1 MTINKIVIVV
11 SIVLA
16 IILSNRCANPSVPTG
31 GEKDTIPPTLI
42 HSIPEIGKLNFNKKE
57 ITLIFDELITTN
69 NINQNLIVTP
79 KIDTKFKTLIR
90 KNKVILKFEDEFPDS
105 TTISINFFETITDIT
120 EKNSAKNLTLAFSTT
135 SYIDSLE
142 IKGNIESLLKKE
154 KKKNFLVGLYLFSDT
169 LNLLKDYPKYFTTTN
184 DSGFFKLSYLKEDLY
199 KILAFDDK
207 NKNLLLESK
216 SEEHAFK
223 SNIINPSMDTAHI
236 ALKSVLQDI
245 SPLKLVS
252 SRAIRNYY
260 EFKFNKLINKYQI
273 IPDSFSSMIK
283 EKNNSIRI
291 YPNEKTKKNDSID
304 FIITAADSLKNNY
317 QDTTKILF
325 MDYQRKKEEFT
336 TIFYK
341 KTGIIQSKNKIVTNF
356 NKPILSSYLSKYY
369 FLLDS
374 TTKHEVEPKIKWKEH
389 NHDCDIIIDVN
400 ADSLYTVYNKLFEV
414 DTSVTDSIQIL
425 KNKYKHEFPILI
437 IDKGA
442 FVSVEKDTTEK
453 EIIGFI
459 KERKKSYGELKIN
472 ITTDYKNFTTQLI
485 NRNEEVS
492 YEIKNKKII
501 YIKQIISATYSIRI
515 LIDNNMDGKWSHGNL
530 LANEEP
536 EDVYLHEEK
545 TKIPENWLIEID
557 IAF

>member
-31 GEKDTIPPTLI
+31 GKKDTIPPSLI

-79 KIDTKFKTLIR
+79 KIDTKFKSLIR

-120 EKNSAKNLTLAFSTT
+120 EKNPAKNLTLAFSTT
-135 SYIDSLE
+135 SYIDSLK

-154 KKKNFLVGLYLFSDT
+154 KKKSFLVGLYLFSDT

-207 NKNLLLESK
+207 NKNLLLESN

-245 SPLKLVS
+245 SPLELVS

-304 FIITAADSLKNNY
+304 FIITASDSLKNKY

-341 KTGIIQSKNKIVTNF
+341 KTGIIQSKNKIVTSF

-389 NHDCDIIIDVN
+389 NHDCDITIDVN
-400 ADSLYTVYNKLFEV
+400 ADSLYKVYNKLFEI

-425 KNKYKHEFPILI
+425 KNSYKHQFPILI
-437 IDKGA
+437 IEKGA

-453 EIIGFI
+453 EIIRFI

-485 NRNEEVS
+485 NGKEEVS
-492 YEIKNKKII
+492 YEIKNKKSI

>member
-31 GEKDTIPPTLI
+31 GEKDTIPPSLI

-79 KIDTKFKTLIR
+79 KIDTKFKSLIR

-120 EKNSAKNLTLAFSTT
+120 EKNPAKNLTLAFSTT

-154 KKKNFLVGLYLFSDT
+154 KKKSFLVGLYLFSDT

-207 NKNLLLESK
+207 NKNLLLESN

-245 SPLKLVS
+245 SPLELVS

-304 FIITAADSLKNNY
+304 FIITASDSLKNKY

-341 KTGIIQSKNKIVTNF
+341 KTGIIQSKNKIVTSF

-389 NHDCDIIIDVN
+389 NHDCDITIDVN
-400 ADSLYTVYNKLFEV
+400 ADSLYKVYNKLFEI

-425 KNKYKHEFPILI
+425 KNSYKHQFPILI
-437 IDKGA
+437 IEKGA

-453 EIIGFI
+453 EIIRFI

-485 NRNEEVS
+485 NGKEEVS
-492 YEIKNKKII
+492 YEIKNKKSI

>member
-1 MTINKIVIVV
+1 M
-11 SIVLA
+11 
-16 IILSNRCANPSVPTG
+16 
-31 GEKDTIPPTLI
+31 
-42 HSIPEIGKLNFNKKE
+42 
-57 ITLIFDELITTN
+57 
-69 NINQNLIVTP
+69 
-79 KIDTKFKTLIR
+79 
-90 KNKVILKFEDEFPDS
+90 
-105 TTISINFFETITDIT
+105 
-120 EKNSAKNLTLAFSTT
+120 
-135 SYIDSLE
+135 
-142 IKGNIESLLKKE
+142 
-154 KKKNFLVGLYLFSDT
+154 
-169 LNLLKDYPKYFTTTN
+169 LKDYPKYFTTTN
-184 DSGFFKLSYLKEDLY
+184 DSGFFKLSYLKGDLY

-236 ALKSVLQDI
+236 ALKSLLQDI

-252 SRAIRNYY
+252 SRSIRNYY

-304 FIITAADSLKNNY
+304 FIITASDSLKNNY

-400 ADSLYTVYNKLFEV
+400 ADSLYKVYNKLFEV

-453 EIIGFI
+453 EIIRFI

-485 NRNEEVS
+485 NGKEEVS
-492 YEIKNKKII
+492 YEIKNKKSI

-536 EDVYLHEEK
+536 EDVYLYEEK